1 MKYNAVFRRTTA
13 LLAAATATLAFGA
26 DAPPKTFNLAI
37 TSGSVAKEQRLI
49 RVDKGTAVKLQV
61 SSDIPGSIHLHAYK
75 LEVHVAPGAP
85 AELAF
90 NARATGRFRFEWH
103 ADNASAKSGDHHGP
117 PLATLEVRPK

>member
-1 MKYNAVFRRTTA
+1 MLTSNFHRIIG
-13 LLAAATATLAFGA
+13 LLAAAAASLAFGA
-26 DAPPKTFNLAI
+26 ESPPQSFELAI
-37 TSGSVAKEQRLI
+37 SGNGVAKEQRLI
-49 RVDKGTAVKLQV
+49 RVDKGAAVKLRV
-61 SSDIPGSIHLHAYK
+61 SSDVAGSLHLHAYK

-103 ADNASAKSGDHHGP
+103 ADNATAKSGDHHGP